1 MSRIKRVN
9 HLFTSALP
17 GDTME
22 TLFENIHPSNI
33 EWPNEDEELD
43 QDAIRLIMS
52 LLEMDPMA
60 RLGARGTRMEELQM
74 LDRICLIMLYNP
86 L

>member
-1 MSRIKRVN
+1 
-9 HLFTSALP
+9 
-17 GDTME
+17 ME

-60 RLGARGTRMEELQM
+60 RLGARGTRIDYSRL
-74 LDRICLIMLYNP
+74 
-86 L
+86 

>member
-1 MSRIKRVN
+1 MFFYNLLKKCIILNVEEIKRVN
-9 HLFTSALP
+9 LASP

-60 RLGARGTRMEELQM
+60 RLGARGTRIDYSRL
-74 LDRICLIMLYNP
+74 
-86 L
+86 